1 MDELTKGCVMMSE
14 TVINRI
20 LECFYIL
27 AGLQFIYTAYRA
39 LKAPNKGKRVGTAL
53 FWLILAILFIAGPYL
68 PNVINGLLIVLMG
81 VLTLFK
87 QVTIKNI
94 IDVNEREVEQGARRY
109 GNKLFIPALVLAVVA
124 VIVSNWTP
132 LGGAIG
138 LGVSSVVGLIAAL
151 LVIKPK
157 AKYILYDSDRL
168 TQQVGA
174 VGILPQFL
182 AALGVLFT
190 ASGVGKVISHGISSF
205 LPEGSHL
212 VGSIAYILGMVL
224 FTMLMGNAFAAFTV
238 ITASIG
244 IPFVIA
250 QGGDPVI
257 AGALA
262 MTGGF
267 CGTLITPMAAN
278 FNTLPVAL
286 LEMKDEF
293 GVIKAQLPVA
303 LLLIVAHIALMY
315 FWAF

>member
-1 MDELTKGCVMMSE
+1 MNESLL
-14 TVINRI
+14 NQL
-20 LECFYIL
+20 LEIFYIL
-27 AGLQFIYTAYRA
+27 IGIQLLYTAIRVLSA
-39 LKAPNKGKRVGTAL
+39 KGHKKRYGTAL
-53 FWLILAILFIAGPYL
+53 FWVLLAITFIFGPYI
-68 PNVINGLLIVLMG
+68 PNVINGIFIVLMG
-81 VLTLFK
+81 ILTLFK
-87 QVTIKNI
+87 QVSIINI
-94 IDVNEREVEQGARRY
+94 VDVKVQQGKEGSTRY
-109 GNKLFIPALVLAVVA
+109 GNKLFIPAIVLAVVA
-124 VIVSNWTP
+124 IAISNWTP

-138 LGVSSVVGLIAAL
+138 LGLSSIIGLISAYL
-151 LVIKPK
+151 IIKPK
-157 AKYILYDSDRL
+157 VKFIGYDSDRL
-168 TQQVGA
+168 TQQIGT

-190 ASGVGKVISHGISSF
+190 VSGVGDVISSGISTII
-205 LPEGSHL
+205 PEGNHFIG
-212 VGSIAYILGMVL
+212 VVAYVLGMVL

-244 IPFVIA
+244 LPFVIA

-267 CGTLITPMAAN
+267 CGTLLTPMAAN

-293 GVIKAQLPVA
+293 GVIKAQAPIAVI
-303 LLLIVAHIALMY
+303 LIIVHIGLMY

>member
-1 MDELTKGCVMMSE
+1 MSE
-14 TVINRI
+14 RTLNYII
-20 LECFYIL
+20 EIFYIL
-27 AGLQFIYTAYRA
+27 IGLQLLYTAYRA
-39 LKAPNKGKRVGTAL
+39 LTAPNKSKRVGTAL
-53 FWLILAILFIAGPYL
+53 FWTILAVLFIAGPYI
-68 PNVINGLLIVLMG
+68 PNVINGILILLMG
-81 VLTLFK
+81 GLTLFK
-87 QVTIKNI
+87 QVAIKNI
-94 IDVNEREVEQGARRY
+94 VDVTEKESTQGAKHL
-109 GNKLFIPALVLAVVA
+109 GNKLFIPAIVLAIVA

-138 LGVSSVVGLIAAL
+138 LGVASIAGLIAA
-151 LVIKPK
+151 VMIIKPK
-157 AKYILYDSDRL
+157 LSYVMYDSDRL
-168 TQQVGA
+168 TQQVGT

-190 ASGVGKVISHGISSF
+190 VSGVGDVISKGIASF
-205 LPEGSHL
+205 LPEGNHL
-212 VGSIAYILGMVL
+212 LGAAAYIMGMVL

-267 CGTLITPMAAN
+267 CGTLLTPMAAN

-293 GVIKAQLPVA
+293 GVIKAQFPIA
-303 LLLIVAHIALMY
+303 LSLIIVHIVLMY